1 MDRNADEPHGSFSS
15 AAAPAETA
23 VQKLCTLVPHDIA
36 DLGWDSFLAM
46 H

>member
-1 MDRNADEPHGSFSS
+1 MDRNANEPQGSVSS

-23 VQKLCTLVPHDIA
+23 VQKLCNLVPHDIA
-36 DLGWDSFLAM
+36 DLGQDLFLAM